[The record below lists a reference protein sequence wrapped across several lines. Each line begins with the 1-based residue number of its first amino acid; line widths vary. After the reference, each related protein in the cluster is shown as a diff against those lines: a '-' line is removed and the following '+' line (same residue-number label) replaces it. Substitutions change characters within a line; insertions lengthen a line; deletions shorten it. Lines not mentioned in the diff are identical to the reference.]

1 MKKIGVIIF
10 SRFDSNRLYGKALID
25 ISGRSL
31 LGRVIDQSKKIKNVN
46 NIIMATSSR
55 PIDDEISKFA
65 QKEGLQVFRGSCDD
79 VFGRAL
85 EACNYFSLDG
95 FARVCGDRPFFDPN
109 LVDKAIDLFSKNNF
123 DIVTTMFP
131 RSYPPGL
138 TTEIID
144 KELLARFNKKVSN
157 SYDREHLTTFFYR
170 NSEGINIKNIKNNK
184 YKDMKD
190 IKLVVDN
197 LEDLKKIKWIASQI
211 SKDNNNYDISN
222 IIDLAKDY
230 SSQVK
235 IAKRNNKL

>member
-10 SRFDSNRLYGKALID
+10 SRFDSSRLYGKALVD

-31 LGRVIDQSKKIKNVN
+31 LGRVIDQSKKIRNSD
-46 NIIMATSSR
+46 NIIIATSSR
-55 PIDDEISKFA
+55 PIDDVISNFA

-79 VFGRAL
+79 VFARAL
-85 EACNYFSLDG
+85 AACKYFSLDG

-109 LVDKAIDLFSKNNF
+109 LVDGAIDLFNNNNF

-138 TTEIID
+138 TTEIIN
-144 KELLARFNKKVSN
+144 KELLARFNNKVIH

-170 NSEGINIKNIKNNK
+170 NSEGINIKNINNNK

-197 LEDLKKIKWIASQI
+197 LEDLKKINWIASQI
-211 SKDNNNYDISN
+211 SKENNNDISN